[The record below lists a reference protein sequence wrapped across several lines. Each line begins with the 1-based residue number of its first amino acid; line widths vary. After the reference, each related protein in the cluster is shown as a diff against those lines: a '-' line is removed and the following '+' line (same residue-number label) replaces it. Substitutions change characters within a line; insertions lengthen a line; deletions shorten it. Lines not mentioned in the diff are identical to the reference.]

1 MKAFG
6 EESLSSVLRV
16 ALEVFWYLVLFSL
29 GLWVLGVIMAA
40 LGNPANLRIDV
51 PLSFR
56 LDPAIHAISSE
67 TIDIEGAGL
76 LETKGTLGLRTGN
89 RGLVFGYVALVG
101 HWIALLLAVLYQF
114 RILLRTLAAG
124 KPFASENASR
134 VRMIGYL
141 IIGIELLRAILFLVI
156 SSIAKA
162 NLHVA
167 GLVIESPFR
176 PNLGLLLAGGAV
188 LLIAEVF
195 RQASAMHEEQAL
207 TV

>member
-6 EESLSSVLRV
+6 EKSLSSVLRI
-16 ALEVFWYLVLFSL
+16 ALEAFWYLALFSL

-51 PLSFR
+51 LLSFR

-76 LETKGTLGLRTGN
+76 LETKGTLGIRTGS
-89 RGLVFGYVALVG
+89 RGLVLGYVALIG
-101 HWIALLLAVLYQF
+101 HWVVLLIAVLYQI
-114 RILLRTLAAG
+114 RRLLRVLAAG
-124 KPFASENASR
+124 RPFASDNAGR

-141 IIGIELLRAILFLVI
+141 LIGIELLRTVLLLVI

-162 NLHVA
+162 NINVA
-167 GLVIESPFR
+167 GLTIESSFR

-195 RQASAMHEEQAL
+195 RQGSAMHEEQSL

>member
-6 EESLSSVLRV
+6 EKSLSSVLRIV
-16 ALEVFWYLVLFSL
+16 LEAFWYLALFSL

-56 LDPAIHAISSE
+56 LDPASHVISSE
-67 TIDIEGAGL
+67 TIVIEGAGL
-76 LETKGTLGLRTGN
+76 LETRGKLGLRTGN
-89 RGLVFGYVALVG
+89 RGLVFGYVALGGV
-101 HWIALLLAVLYQF
+101 WIALALVAVYQI
-114 RILLRTLAAG
+114 RMLLRTLAAG
-124 KPFASENASR
+124 KPFASDNAAR

-141 IIGIELLRAILFLVI
+141 IIGIELLRAIIFSII

-162 NLHVA
+162 NLDVA
-167 GLVIESPFR
+167 SLAIESSFR
-176 PNLGLLLAGGAV
+176 PNLGMLFAGGVV

-195 RQASAMHEEQAL
+195 RQASAMHEEQSL